1 MKAERLTPEK
11 FSLYFTAPADTLPL
25 LKGLNF
31 NEEDAFVIEQPT
43 GRNDTIHYWI
53 KDSLLYKQDSL
64 KMSITYLYT
73 DSLKR
78 LVPRTDTLNV
88 LAKLTYDKQQ
98 KQKQEAKEKEQK
110 EREKKKEVEGR

>member
-110 EREKKKEVEGR
+110 EREKKRRS

>member
-1 MKAERLTPEK
+1 M
-11 FSLYFTAPADTLPL
+11 
-25 LKGLNF
+25 KGLNF

-98 KQKQEAKEKEQK
+98 KQKQEARKRNEKET
-110 EREKKKEVEGR
+110 

>member
-1 MKAERLTPEK
+1 MTPEK

-98 KQKQEAKEKEQK
+98 KQKRKRRKRNRK
-110 EREKKKEVEGR
+110 SVRRKRRS

>member
-1 MKAERLTPEK
+1 
-11 FSLYFTAPADTLPL
+11 
-25 LKGLNF
+25 
-31 NEEDAFVIEQPT
+31 
-43 GRNDTIHYWI
+43 
-53 KDSLLYKQDSL
+53 
-64 KMSITYLYT
+64 MSITYLYT

-110 EREKKKEVEGR
+110 EREKKKKKLKEGEVEEPEPTEFLACLLYTSRCV